1 MDKIVKIHWLF
12 EPHSKFE
19 SVNQMIWEMNEIIE
33 YVKLSMKSAQ
43 DRMKRYVENKFW
55 GIQGRW

>member
-1 MDKIVKIHWLF
+1 MHKIVKLHWLF
-12 EPHSKFE
+12 QPHRKFE

-43 DRMKRYVENKFW
+43 DRT
-55 GIQGRW
+55 